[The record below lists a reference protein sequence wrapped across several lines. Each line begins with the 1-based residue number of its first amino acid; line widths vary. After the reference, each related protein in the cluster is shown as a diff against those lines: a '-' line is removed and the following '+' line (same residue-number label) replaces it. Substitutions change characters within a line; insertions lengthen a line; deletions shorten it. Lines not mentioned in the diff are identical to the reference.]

1 MEPTPQSPPRRCRR
15 TRGRWSWTRQTRSR
29 SRPRSGRTGAAAA
42 AARRSGSRRHD
53 PTGRKW
59 PWSGMQTGADGR
71 RWRGRTSLRYTF
83 LLLRYT
89 FLLLQPGY
97 LLLQPCCFLL
107 LQAANFGQKL
117 PNCIHS
123 QYTGPLMSAKGLLS
137 VQLDRS
143 TNVPQQTSQR
153 AVYNSLDD
161 PQTPLLDRSARTSLW
176 TILFCGCY

>member
-1 MEPTPQSPPRRCRR
+1 MITEQKGLVPSLKSNRSLKNVSEQLVAVEQPFCR
-15 TRGRWSWTRQTRSR
+15 G
-29 SRPRSGRTGAAAA
+29 
-42 AARRSGSRRHD
+42 
-53 PTGRKW
+53 
-59 PWSGMQTGADGR
+59 
-71 RWRGRTSLRYTF
+71 F

-89 FLLLQPGY
+89 FLLLQPGCFLLRY
-97 LLLQPCCFLL
+97 TFQLLQPGCFLL